1 MEQTKKIFL
10 SLFIL
15 LLNYNFANAK
25 KLNKKSYITTIAKNN
40 KKFNLNQ
47 LINEFF
53 RDNKK
58 IFTDEDLDKFYPKIY
73 HEINTNNPN
82 LYIILEKSKYDINKA
97 KIRFSINERKK
108 TLWVFSS
115 EESLI
120 NATSKTANK
129 NPNFTIMPISEV
141 MQFCDKFGIEKI
153 IIDELIPLHKTKN
166 GD

>member
-1 MEQTKKIFL
+1 MDKIKKIFL

-25 KLNKKSYITTIAKNN
+25 KLNTTIEKNN
-40 KKFNLNQ
+40 KNSNLNQ

-53 RDNKK
+53 RDNQK
-58 IFTDEDLDKFYPKIY
+58 IFTNEDLDKFYPKIY

-82 LYIILEKSKYDINKA
+82 LYIILEKSKDEFNKA
-97 KIRFSINERKK
+97 RIRFSINEGKK

-129 NPNFTIMPISEV
+129 NLNFTIMPIYEIMQLCDEV
-141 MQFCDKFGIEKI
+141 GIEKI
-153 IIDELIPLHKTKN
+153 IIDELLPLHGTKPAN
-166 GD
+166 